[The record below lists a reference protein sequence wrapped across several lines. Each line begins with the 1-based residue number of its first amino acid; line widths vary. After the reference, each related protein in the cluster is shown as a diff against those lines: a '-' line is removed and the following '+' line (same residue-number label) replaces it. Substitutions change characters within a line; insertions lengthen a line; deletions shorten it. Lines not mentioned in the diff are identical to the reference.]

1 VTRLWDFKKR
11 NEEMHMKNTIYKLTM
26 IISATLAL
34 TACPSKS
41 SKSPVING
49 NGQACVNCGF
59 QQTGI
64 KVQFS
69 QNMVS
74 NINQGSLIL
83 SLSAD
88 AQQLSFWSSQ
98 GQNPIFAYAGEAI
111 ANGTLSLTSDL
122 FMGLCRLPA
131 GQYQVMTQVQAGV
144 YNSGVFQFPT
154 ISLVGP
160 VTMTASLIEGVILTD
175 GMGQI
180 RGMSA
185 LLIARSGMHTYNNWY
200 GGAPQPGGQAPCQDS
215 IGVRF

>member
-1 VTRLWDFKKR
+1 
-11 NEEMHMKNTIYKLTM
+11 MKNTIYKLTVILTAM
-26 IISATLAL
+26 FAL

-49 NGQACVNCGF
+49 QVCVNCGI
-59 QQTGI
+59 QSAG

-69 QNMVS
+69 QNMIS
-74 NINQGSLIL
+74 QINQGSLSL

-88 AQQLSFWSSQ
+88 AQQLSFWASQ

-111 ANGTLSLTSDL
+111 ANGVLTLTSDL
-122 FMGLCRLPA
+122 FMGLCRLPV
-131 GQYQVMTQVQAGV
+131 GQYQLTTQYQAGV
-144 YNSGVFQFPT
+144 YNLGVFQFPSV
-154 ISLVGP
+154 ILVGP
-160 VTMTASLIEGVILTD
+160 VTMTASIIEGVILTD

-185 LLIARSGMHTYNNWY
+185 LLVAQSGMHTYNNWN
-200 GGAPQPGGQAPCQDS
+200 GGAPTLGSQAPCQDS

>member
-1 VTRLWDFKKR
+1 
-11 NEEMHMKNTIYKLTM
+11 MKNTIYKLTL
-26 IISATLAL
+26 ILTALFAL

-41 SKSPVING
+41 SKSPVN
-49 NGQACVNCGF
+49 NGQVCVNCGI
-59 QQTGI
+59 QSVG

-69 QNMVS
+69 QNMIS
-74 NINQGSLIL
+74 HINQGSLSL

-111 ANGTLSLTSDL
+111 ANGVLTLTSDL
-122 FMGLCRLPA
+122 FMGLCRLPV
-131 GQYQVMTQVQAGV
+131 GQYQLTTQYQAGV
-144 YNSGVFQFPT
+144 YNLGVFQFPT
-154 ISLVGP
+154 VSLVGP
-160 VTMTASLIEGVILTD
+160 VSMTASIIEGVILTD

-185 LLIARSGMHTYNNWY
+185 LLVAQSGTHTYNNWN
-200 GGAPQPGGQAPCQDS
+200 GGAPALGGQAPCQDS